1 MITNEAQGVLVLW
14 SINLYKCQ
22 WLGEIGA
29 LTFPD
34 QKGEE
39 WPGDES
45 GEEEEERRN
54 GKEFHS
60 IPALQKLVGDFEVG
74 H

>member
-1 MITNEAQGVLVLW
+1 MEHKPLQMSVAGRDCSTDLPRSEG
-14 SINLYKCQ
+14 
-22 WLGEIGA
+22 G
-29 LTFPD
+29 
-34 QKGEE
+34 E

-45 GEEEEERRN
+45 GEEEERRN
-54 GKEFHS
+54 GKDFHL